1 MGCILAR
8 VCDPT
13 PPEAVVRD
21 FWHIGGVL
29 IDVNADDPQNLEE
42 QRVQRCSA
50 GVLYVF
56 NSRLIYRARHCTFS
70 RGNNGSK
77 FLQYQICDIQDVN
90 SFNKFTSRKDQTI
103 AQTVID
109 VTITPTSNPAD
120 VLHVG
125 FVTRD
130 ADKIA
135 QRLQEI
141 CLKHKSKPKIFQFN
155 SVDVL
160 VLILF
165 LCNLSVANSQ
175 LSAMFGNPIQ
185 AENCAE
191 WTSWQSCIWLKG
203 SPRFNRSY
211 FHQLLPGR
219 TGCRDH
225 VFFKLLSERWGVAF
239 NNFYNYLRD
248 ITESEQQCGEC
259 SYQQSCGRQCHRRG
273 AMNTINP
280 LFVAERRCE
289 GIDQSTACVSKQVKG
304 TCTLWPNS
312 DIQLP
317 NVTDTMTA
325 IINGIQ
331 YLNCIPEFRP
341 PQNVQACPQNNNK
354 ETPTASPRRS
364 GTPANTQERLFGSS
378 DAASRK
384 AKKVTDTFRSQIFAN
399 DGKPSPPRTPK
410 KSVPVLERNPI
421 TVGPMYENVIDF
433 DAIDQNKDNSIS
445 FPEFEKWFEAHKQSQ
460 RAQNVVFLFKSYDS
474 NNDNR
479 LSISEFVP
487 LAYEINRPAE
497 SNGDAI
503 FKHFDLDKDSL
514 LTRNELER
522 SNEHLGS
529 EIIEGLFSVADANRD
544 QRISYEEFEKISGA
558 FGKTSNSNSQ
568 KTGVARTL
576 MDSMDTNKDKLL
588 SEQEVYN
595 FVNQFNRVDE
605 RTVSTAFQQL
615 DSNQDR
621 YLNLSELEFLPQ
633 REPTEYFGRRG
644 AAAHIHVLEM
654 SGTARILGF
663 SACKAATIS
672 SAMLSRRKSSG
683 TFSTSVVV
691 PEREASGKN
700 TVGNGPNIT
709 GSRLQAARE
718 SVAVLAELLTMDSIT
733 LKGNFSESIV
743 HMTIFSTCLKLAC
756 FLSMISVCMHT
767 PQTIALIPGLQY
779 GLLVVDLLVTMFF
792 TFEAL
797 LKINKDFFRDRW
809 SQFDLALLFFHY
821 LAIGLHCYELM
832 AINFP
837 RLGLNYEQWYGIIR
851 SPRPFIMI
859 RLVRLIVHFKLPK
872 NRIQQ
877 IIKRSSQQIQN
888 VTIFF
893 LFFMTLYAIMGVQLF
908 GQFEYHCVLPGT
920 DPNNV
925 TINDLMIPDSM
936 CSKPGYGG
944 YQCPPNMECMNLKL
958 NAKTEGYSL
967 FTVYLAASQEGW
979 VYVLYDCLDSFPS
992 YMAFLYFVSLI
1003 FFMAWLVKNVFIAV
1017 ITETFAEIRVQFSEM
1032 WQSKDV
1038 ANEENF
1044 HRMKLQNTVDGWKL
1058 SAVDSDIELSNT
1070 PRLLSHFV
1078 RSTSFQIG
1086 VMFLVLL
1093 NALVNASFVH
1103 YHDRSDD
1110 ERKEIYYFIE
1120 VGFTILFNIECLLK
1134 LIALS
1139 WSGYIKRGAFK
1150 FELILCIGSTFN
1162 IIPILYGT
1170 HIFTYFQVFRIIR
1183 LIKASPMLED
1193 FLYKIFGPGKKL
1205 GGLVILTMILLIIA
1219 SAVSLQLFCHVLHL
1233 DKFQTFPQ
1241 AFMTMFQIMTQEGW
1255 TEVAIEILRS
1265 MNEPMVPF
1273 VAIYFV
1279 GYHLFV
1285 TLIVLSLFV
1294 AVILDNLEMDEEL
1307 KKIKQLKAREE
1318 TTMRTTLPWRL
1329 RVFEKF
1335 PTRPQ
1340 MVQLR
1345 KVSSEFPVPKVRDS
1359 FTRQFAELSADLFS
1373 SDSEKAN
1380 CPTKRLLPGQPFLRQ
1395 DLYEVRVRQIGQ
1407 LSSKTSIACLIEE
1420 SNKNRLLLSDS
1431 TQFIAQRSGPRRR
1444 DHTMRHRQRGLN
1456 ATNSVKA
1463 KAVFEHLK
1471 ENGDLRPTDS
1481 AQKNNLKQGEI
1492 DIKTLQQKR
1501 AQAEF
1506 TRNRIEEEMREN
1518 HPFFDRPLF
1527 AVGRDSNLRR
1537 ICQNIVYAR
1546 YSLEKIDPISGKPV
1560 QLKYKQIHSLFGLM
1574 TYLDWAMVFMTGLS
1588 CCSMLF
1594 ESPWPPTGEYL
1605 VFNNVYLQICEYAFV
1620 VAMTFEL
1627 VVKIIANGLFFTP
1640 KAVVRD
1646 VGGVMTVFI
1655 YITSFWYLAW
1665 MPKHVEINSVA
1676 QLLMIFRAMR
1686 PLRIYTLVPQIR
1698 RVVVEL
1704 CKGFKE
1710 IILVTILL
1718 VLLVFVFASFGVQ
1731 TVGGKLAGCTD
1742 PTINSRE
1749 NCSGLFEQKLFVT
1762 RIEVYGK
1769 NQDDIHPTILVPR
1782 VWSNPRNF
1790 NFDHIGNA
1798 MLALFETL
1806 SYKGWNVVRDVLLA
1820 REGPWAALFIHFYVF
1835 IGSMIGITLFVGV
1848 VVANYMENRGTAL
1861 LTVDQR
1867 RWHDLKAR
1875 LRMAQP
1881 LHVPPKP
1888 SESAKLRIKLYELTM
1903 SRSFKQFF
1911 VILVVVN
1918 SATLVIPWNVD
1929 EEQTRSTY
1937 LFVLT
1942 AISAICNI
1950 LFTIEILLKIV
1961 AFTFRGFWQSKRN
1974 RIDLLITILGIAWI
1988 AGHYVIALPAS
1999 VVAAQARLKRFTYT
2013 FGYMVV
2019 ILRFFTIAGR
2029 KSTLKMLM
2037 LTVLMSMVRSLY
2049 IISAMFLLVL
2059 FYAYTGVIL
2068 FGTVKY
2074 QMATAKH
2081 VNFRSGKEALVVLFR
2096 SVTGEDWNDIMHDCM
2111 RSPPL
2116 CYWKEGI
2123 DYWKTDC
2130 GNYFGAIFYFCSF
2143 YLIITYIVLNLLVA
2157 IIMANF
2163 SLFYANE
2170 EGNALL
2176 SYSDIRNFQLV
2187 WNAVDIDQRG
2197 VIPVRRVKF
2206 LLRLLKGRLE
2216 VDPTK
2221 DRLLFKHMVYEM
2233 EKLHNGDDVSFH
2245 DILNMLSYRS
2255 VDIRK
2260 SLQLEE
2266 LLQREE
2272 LEYIIEEEVAK
2283 YTIRAWLEACL
2294 RRIKQEERQQGDQN
2308 LITQIRLSG
2317 PALPIPRASLVE
2329 INLTTKPEIADT
2341 TDEQTIAEVDRAQRA
2356 KTVRGR
2362 RRSSI
2367 PDLVSEAKKLVWG
2380 VRVKSLPPQST
2391 LPDRPN
2397 IAVISSEPNAEVRTI
2412 RKSMTNQPPRIE
2424 RRSTLKQLQ
2433 TCDLPD
2439 VEEWAEDGD
2448 ESGTSST
2455 DRRHS
2460 LEANTLSRMDST
2472 RDSVRRPSSSR
2483 PSGTTPEPTNIVH
2496 QQPTTFE
2503 VQMWWNE
2510 LISQ

>member
-1 MGCILAR
+1 M
-8 VCDPT
+8 
-13 PPEAVVRD
+13 
-21 FWHIGGVL
+21 
-29 IDVNADDPQNLEE
+29 
-42 QRVQRCSA
+42 
-50 GVLYVF
+50 
-56 NSRLIYRARHCTFS
+56 RH
-70 RGNNGSK
+70 N
-77 FLQYQICDIQDVN
+77 
-90 SFNKFTSRKDQTI
+90 TST
-103 AQTVID
+103 
-109 VTITPTSNPAD
+109 N
-120 VLHVG
+120 
-125 FVTRD
+125 
-130 ADKIA
+130 
-135 QRLQEI
+135 
-141 CLKHKSKPKIFQFN
+141 
-155 SVDVL
+155 
-160 VLILF
+160 
-165 LCNLSVANSQ
+165 
-175 LSAMFGNPIQ
+175 
-185 AENCAE
+185 
-191 WTSWQSCIWLKG
+191 
-203 SPRFNRSY
+203 
-211 FHQLLPGR
+211 GR
-219 TGCRDH
+219 TVGLFRH
-225 VFFKLLSERWGVAF
+225 ARSFHIFIVFKL
-239 NNFYNYLRD
+239 
-248 ITESEQQCGEC
+248 
-259 SYQQSCGRQCHRRG
+259 
-273 AMNTINP
+273 
-280 LFVAERRCE
+280 
-289 GIDQSTACVSKQVKG
+289 
-304 TCTLWPNS
+304 TL
-312 DIQLP
+312 
-317 NVTDTMTA
+317 
-325 IINGIQ
+325 
-331 YLNCIPEFRP
+331 
-341 PQNVQACPQNNNK
+341 
-354 ETPTASPRRS
+354 
-364 GTPANTQERLFGSS
+364 
-378 DAASRK
+378 
-384 AKKVTDTFRSQIFAN
+384 TFKFA
-399 DGKPSPPRTPK
+399 
-410 KSVPVLERNPI
+410 
-421 TVGPMYENVIDF
+421 
-433 DAIDQNKDNSIS
+433 
-445 FPEFEKWFEAHKQSQ
+445 
-460 RAQNVVFLFKSYDS
+460 
-474 NNDNR
+474 
-479 LSISEFVP
+479 
-487 LAYEINRPAE
+487 
-497 SNGDAI
+497 
-503 FKHFDLDKDSL
+503 
-514 LTRNELER
+514 
-522 SNEHLGS
+522 
-529 EIIEGLFSVADANRD
+529 
-544 QRISYEEFEKISGA
+544 
-558 FGKTSNSNSQ
+558 
-568 KTGVARTL
+568 
-576 MDSMDTNKDKLL
+576 
-588 SEQEVYN
+588 
-595 FVNQFNRVDE
+595 
-605 RTVSTAFQQL
+605 
-615 DSNQDR
+615 
-621 YLNLSELEFLPQ
+621 
-633 REPTEYFGRRG
+633 
-644 AAAHIHVLEM
+644 
-654 SGTARILGF
+654 GF

-672 SAMLSRRKSSG
+672 SAMLARRKSSG
-683 TFSTSVVV
+683 AFSTSVVV
-691 PEREASGKN
+691 PERETSGKN

-733 LKGNFSESIV
+733 LKGNFSESVV
-743 HMTIFSTCLKLAC
+743 HMTTFSTCLKLAC

-779 GLLVVDLLVTMFF
+779 ALLVVDLLVTMFF

-821 LAIGLHCYELM
+821 LAIGLHCYELVT
-832 AINFP
+832 INFP
-837 RLGLNYEQWYGIIR
+837 RLGLSYEQWYGIIR

-925 TINDLMIPDSM
+925 TINDLMIPDAM

-958 NAKTEGYSL
+958 NAKTEGFYGMFDHIGYSL

-1070 PRLLSHFV
+1070 PRLLSYFV

-1110 ERKEIYYFIE
+1110 ERKQIYYFVE

-1150 FELILCIGSTFN
+1150 FELILCVGSTFN
-1162 IIPILYGT
+1162 IVPVLYGT

-1537 ICQNIVYAR
+1537 ICQNIVYAK

-1605 VFNNVYLQICEYAFV
+1605 VFNNIYLQICEYAFV

-1655 YITSFWYLAW
+1655 YITSFWYLLW

-1742 PTINSRE
+1742 PTIHSRK

-1888 SESAKLRIKLYELTM
+1888 SESAKLRIQLYELTM

-2170 EGNALL
+2170 EDALL

-2294 RRIKQEERQQGDQN
+2294 RRIKQEERQQSDQN

-2329 INLTTKPEIADT
+2329 MNLTTKPEIADT
-2341 TDEQTIAEVDRAQRA
+2341 TDEQSTAEVDRAQRA
-2356 KTVRGR
+2356 KTARGR

-2397 IAVISSEPNAEVRTI
+2397 IAVISSEPNTEIRTV

-2448 ESGTSST
+2448 ESGTSPT

-2483 PSGTTPEPTNIVH
+2483 PPGTTPEPTNTVH